1 MNLILL
7 FEQDF
12 TSGPTSDSGATQ
24 GRVQLR
30 GRRHE
35 HVREFHRAA
44 VGDELCVGLAGGA
57 IGRALITRLD
67 GPVLDMDV
75 QLATAPPPT
84 LPILLVL
91 ALPRPPVL
99 RRTLIAAT
107 SMGVKRIVL
116 LHANR
121 VEKSFWGAKVM
132 AEEELRQA
140 AILGLEQAKD
150 TILPDIQLRDRF
162 KPFVEDELTGL
173 SQGSTALVGHPAAAA
188 PCPRD
193 IDAPV
198 TLAVGPEGGF
208 VPYELEKLEAC
219 GFTPIHLGE
228 RILRVETAIPALL
241 ARLFPLA

>member
-1 MNLILL
+1 MNLVLL

-12 TSGPTSDSGATQ
+12 ASGQ
-24 GRVQLR
+24 ERVQLR
-30 GRRHE
+30 GRRHQ
-35 HVREFHRAA
+35 HVREIHRAN
-44 VGDELCVGLAGGA
+44 VGDELSVGLAGGRM
-57 IGRALITRLD
+57 GRGLITRLD
-67 GPVLDMDV
+67 DRVLEMDI
-75 QLATAPPPT
+75 QLDTDPPPA
-84 LPILLVL
+84 LPILLIL

-132 AEEELRQA
+132 AEEELRKA

-173 SQGSTALVGHPAAAA
+173 SKGSTALLGHPTSSV

-193 IDAPV
+193 IKSGV

-219 GFTPIHLGE
+219 GFAPIHLGQ
-228 RILRVETAIPALL
+228 RILRVETALPALL

>member
-12 TSGPTSDSGATQ
+12 VAGQ
-24 GRVQLR
+24 ERVQLR
-30 GRRHE
+30 GRRHQ
-35 HVREFHRAA
+35 HVREIHRASI
-44 VGDELCVGLAGGA
+44 GDELCVGLAGGR
-57 IGRALITRLD
+57 IGRGLVTRLD
-67 GPVLDMDV
+67 DSMLEMEVEFDTD
-75 QLATAPPPT
+75 PPPG
-84 LPILLVL
+84 LPLLLVL

-132 AEEELRQA
+132 AEEELRNA

-150 TILPDIQLRDRF
+150 TLLPDIQIRDHF
-162 KPFVEDELTGL
+162 KPFVEDELTDI
-173 SQGSTALVGHPAAAA
+173 SRGSTALLGHPTSSTA
-188 PCPRD
+188 CPRD
-193 IDAPV
+193 IKGAV
-198 TLAVGPEGGF
+198 SLAVGPEGGF
-208 VPYELEKLEAC
+208 VPYETEKLEAC